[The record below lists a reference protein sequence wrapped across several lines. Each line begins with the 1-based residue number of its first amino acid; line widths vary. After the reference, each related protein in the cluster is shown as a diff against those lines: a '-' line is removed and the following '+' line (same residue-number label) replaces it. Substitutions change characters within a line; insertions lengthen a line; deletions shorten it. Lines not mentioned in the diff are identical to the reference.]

1 MSALGRI
8 QLASNFLAFVRG
20 IQNPI
25 ENYTLACNYFQGFCW
40 FNYDVSEYM
49 KHFLSIR
56 VLRTDEFFLFKS
68 FCTSTQV

>member
-1 MSALGRI
+1 MIKKNTDRTNKRI
-8 QLASNFLAFVRG
+8 IVLINNFLAFVRG

-56 VLRTDEFFLFKS
+56 VLRTDEFFFI
-68 FCTSTQV
+68 